1 VVAKEH
7 DGLLSSGHSRRT
19 KKVHKERPRAK
30 TQSLSPAKFI
40 HQRSSAVV
48 HPSEKGKERER
59 AREKAKCYSLLL
71 LRFTVANSFVH
82 FVVLVLLSC
91 SFLEA
96 VGILGRVSLRNG
108 ADCGKS
114 WRLERAGNGE

>member
-48 HPSEKGKERER
+48 HPSEKGKERE
-59 AREKAKCYSLLL
+59 LL